1 MPPLTLE
8 LQHIIRAQHLFLF
21 DTEVDSGDAGVG
33 VIEEFGQLDECK
45 FSLSL
50 GGRKFKDLP
59 SEGLAERMSGEV
71 LDLEVVLLHD
81 VFQENVDPLD
91 RVDSMFLGDET
102 RSVE

>member
-1 MPPLTLE
+1 MSLRRRELE
-8 LQHIIRAQHLFLF
+8 
-21 DTEVDSGDAGVG
+21 
-33 VIEEFGQLDECK
+33 
-45 FSLSL
+45 
-50 GGRKFKDLP
+50 DLP